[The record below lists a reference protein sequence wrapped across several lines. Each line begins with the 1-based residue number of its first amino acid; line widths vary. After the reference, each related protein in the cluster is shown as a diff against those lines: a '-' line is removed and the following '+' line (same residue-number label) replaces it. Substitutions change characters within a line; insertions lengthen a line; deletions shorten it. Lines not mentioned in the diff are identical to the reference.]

1 MPRLGIYP
9 AQMLLVE
16 KELQAIVLNYRREL
30 FLLFHKLSVSMN
42 LSWTTYNSFTI
53 YPSFIN
59 SNLSIN
65 PLVTYTFLSSST
77 NTASASYFSKRG
89 FAASIPRTKQAV
101 ERWHLGCIRQKGQL
115 EFFLYRCSDS
125 SRMAEPLNCF

>member
-1 MPRLGIYP
+1 MPRLGIYS
-9 AQMLLVE
+9 AQMLLIE
-16 KELQAIVLNYRREL
+16 KELLTIVFDYPLEL
-30 FLLFHKLSVSMN
+30 FSLFRKLSFSMN
-42 LSWTTYNSFTI
+42 LSWTTYASFTV

-89 FAASIPRTKQAV
+89 FAASRPRTKQAV
-101 ERWHLGCIRQKGQL
+101 ERPSAR
-115 EFFLYRCSDS
+115 
-125 SRMAEPLNCF
+125 